1 MEEIYLICEGS
12 RKARSVA
19 EAIYTCQ
26 LVCLLFCS
34 ADLCCTCSTS
44 VRAPYEDH
52 FDWVCS
58 DLRTDVYH
66 MTFMTYHIQYG
77 KGYDMVYDVGY
88 MACGELHVCIW
99 HMMYVFDI

>member
-1 MEEIYLICEGS
+1 
-12 RKARSVA
+12 
-19 EAIYTCQ
+19 
-26 LVCLLFCS
+26 
-34 ADLCCTCSTS
+34 
-44 VRAPYEDH
+44 
-52 FDWVCS
+52 
-58 DLRTDVYH
+58 